1 MSAYRDGEKTIV
13 MLPSSLSKAEEEY
26 EIARILE
33 RLDGRERRSR
43 PPTGDAELMERA
55 MELSYRYLDGRAVP
69 SSVRWVGNQRSRWG
83 SCTPEDRTIRI
94 SSMLRGMPVWV
105 VDYVLVHELAHLLEP
120 SHNAAFWK
128 LVDRYPK
135 TERARGYLEGV
146 TAARSLEATG

>member
-1 MSAYRDGEKTIV
+1 MSAYRDGDKTIV
-13 MLPSSLSKAEEEY
+13 MLPSSLTKAEEEY

-43 PPTGDAELMERA
+43 PPAGDAELMERA
-55 MELSYRYLDGRAVP
+55 MELSRRHLGGIAVP
-69 SSVRWVGNQRSRWG
+69 SSVRWVANQRSRWG

-94 SSMLRGMPVWV
+94 STMLQGMPVWV
-105 VDYVLVHELAHLLEP
+105 VDYILVHELAHLLEP

-128 LVDRYPK
+128 LVNRYPK

-146 TAARSLEATG
+146 TAAQHWKATG

>member
-13 MLPSSLSKAEEEY
+13 MLPSSLTKAEEEF

-33 RLDGRERRSR
+33 RLDGRERRNR
-43 PPTGDAELMERA
+43 PPTCDEELMERA
-55 MELSYRYLDGRAVP
+55 MELSRRYLGGRAVP
-69 SSVRWVGNQRSRWG
+69 RSVRWVANQRSRWG

-105 VDYVLVHELAHLLEP
+105 VDYILVHELAHLLEP
-120 SHNAAFWK
+120 GHNAAFWR
-128 LVDRYPK
+128 LVNHYPK

-146 TAARSLEATG
+146 TAARSLEPTG

>member
-55 MELSYRYLDGRAVP
+55 MELSHRYLGGRAVP
-69 SSVRWVGNQRSRWG
+69 HSVRWVANQRSRWG

-105 VDYVLVHELAHLLEP
+105 VDYILVHELAHLLEP

-128 LVDRYPK
+128 LVNRYPK

-146 TAARSLEATG
+146 TAARSLEPAG

>member
-1 MSAYRDGEKTIV
+1 VSAYRDGEKTIV

-33 RLDGRERRSR
+33 RLNGRERRGR
-43 PPTGDAELMERA
+43 PPADDVELMERA
-55 MELSYRYLDGRAVP
+55 MELSHRYLDGRAVP

-105 VDYVLVHELAHLLEP
+105 VDYILVHELAHLLEP
-120 SHNAAFWK
+120 GHNAAFWK

-146 TAARSLEATG
+146 TAARNLEAAG

>member
-33 RLDGRERRSR
+33 RLDGRERRNR

-55 MELSYRYLDGRAVP
+55 MELSHRYLGGLAMP
-69 SSVRWVGNQRSRWG
+69 HSVRWVANQRSRWG

-105 VDYVLVHELAHLLEP
+105 VDYILVHELAHLLEP
-120 SHNAAFWK
+120 GHNAAFWK
-128 LVDRYPK
+128 LVNRYPK

-146 TAARSLEATG
+146 TAARSLEPTG

>member
-55 MELSYRYLDGRAVP
+55 MELSQRYLGGRAVP
-69 SSVRWVGNQRSRWG
+69 HSVRWVANQRSRWG

-105 VDYVLVHELAHLLEP
+105 VDYILVHELAHLLEP
-120 SHNAAFWK
+120 GHNAAFWK
-128 LVDRYPK
+128 LVNRYPK

-146 TAARSLEATG
+146 TAARSLEPTG

>member
-55 MELSYRYLDGRAVP
+55 MELSHRYLDGGAVP

-105 VDYVLVHELAHLLEP
+105 VDYILVHELAHLLEP

-128 LVDRYPK
+128 LVNRYPK

>member
-13 MLPSSLSKAEEEY
+13 MLPSRLTKAEEEY

-43 PPTGDAELMERA
+43 PPTGDEELMERA
-55 MELSYRYLDGRAVP
+55 MELSRRYLGGSAVP

-105 VDYVLVHELAHLLEP
+105 VDYILVHELAHLLEP

-128 LVDRYPK
+128 LVNRYPK

-146 TAARSLEATG
+146 TAARDLKATG